1 MVGMILISIRLII
14 IRVISLKFTLGLC
27 FSDVDWLVCQWAVG
41 AYGDSPKLVQPM
53 LLAEVGI
60 RVTQLQRYGVT
71 MVVPL

>member
-1 MVGMILISIRLII
+1 MD
-14 IRVISLKFTLGLC
+14 C
-27 FSDVDWLVCQWAVG
+27 LVFQWAVG

-60 RVTQLQRYGVT
+60 SVTQLPRYGVT